1 MRRILATSAIGKRM
15 VDPTWM
21 PGSLPVWN
29 QWNGVGLETPMME
42 EIFLADV
49 KTAGVGGDVLDM
61 AD

>member
-1 MRRILATSAIGKRM
+1 MGKRI

-29 QWNGVGLETPMME
+29 QWNGVGLETPIME

-61 AD
+61 VD